1 MAGAGRP
8 PAGGPG
14 PAGRG
19 AQSVAV
25 LGKPSHAHP
34 DALDDLEDGCK
45 RADGR
50 AAALSGPRGR
60 RRGLAGGSGGAGAGA
75 LT

>member
-1 MAGAGRP
+1 MAGAGCR
-8 PAGGPG
+8 PAGGPGPG

-34 DALDDLEDGCK
+34 DALDDLEDG
-45 RADGR
+45 
-50 AAALSGPRGR
+50 
-60 RRGLAGGSGGAGAGA
+60 
-75 LT
+75 